1 MIQLAVQRL
10 CLDADE
16 AVCWHEHRAL
26 RNDHRAA
33 RSTPQHRPSMPI
45 RRFQTGVDQA
55 PTRAL
60 PQRDPL
66 PEMAGAADTH
76 ARAPRRNTPD
86 RSPPH
91 GAGPLPDSQKR
102 ADRIS
107 ASSGD
112 VPGHTIRKYQQ
123 FPACAGGQS
132 DRSPGEPSQSTDH
145 PGTGRSPCGLPARST
160 RGPPLYDFAT
170 PLLRHETG
178 DEAECAGACPC
189 GWNSLSARASSGERS
204 TSCSRSAAGKP
215 WPMRSGP
222 PQQPHGN
229 QKALRNQK
237 ALHRRIARVSCGL
250 HSR

>member
-1 MIQLAVQRL
+1 MQTRLSVGTNIAHSGTIIVPRDQLRSIARP
-10 CLDADE
+10 C
-16 AVCWHEHRAL
+16 RY
-26 RNDHRAA
+26 AA
-33 RSTPQHRPSMPI
+33 FKPGLI
-45 RRFQTGVDQA
+45 K
-55 PTRAL
+55 
-60 PQRDPL
+60 PQREPCRSGTRCLKWPVPL
-66 PEMAGAADTH
+66 TRMPGRHAGTRLTARRRT
-76 ARAPRRNTPD
+76 ARARCPTAK
-86 RSPPH
+86 SELT
-91 GAGPLPDSQKR
+91 GL
-102 ADRIS
+102 
-107 ASSGD
+107 
-112 VPGHTIRKYQQ
+112 PGHTIRKYQQ